1 VRRRCLLL
9 EDENKRM
16 WLDNSNLY
24 LDGCAPPRLAGDVL
38 RARFHPRANGHGPA
52 EARGGGLRGGREH
65 VPFDI
70 EVLEVGT
77 GIYDVV
83 VRSEAL
89 CASPLLRLETVTEL
103 DPFGDILEDVVC
115 QSEESGEVYP
125 LRDVPGDDRFYHKFR
140 QALSVV
146 D

>member
-1 VRRRCLLL
+1 
-9 EDENKRM
+9 M
-16 WLDNSNLY
+16 
-24 LDGCAPPRLAGDVL
+24 
-38 RARFHPRANGHGPA
+38 
-52 EARGGGLRGGREH
+52 RGGREH

-125 LRDVPGDDRFYHKFR
+125 LRDVPGDDRIYLKFR